1 MICKYI
7 TKFSVKR
14 KLHFIFLFIYLVV
27 SQPAYAQVSEFKI
40 TASDGAAVDAFG
52 YSVSI
57 SGDYAVVGAFLDD
70 DSGSSSGSAYIFK
83 RVGESWAQEAKLLP
97 ADGAASDKF
106 GRSVS
111 ISGDYAVVGAFFD
124 SDNGIAS
131 GSAYVFKRTGA
142 SWAQEAKLLP
152 SDGAI
157 SDVFGI
163 SVSISGDYAVV
174 GASGDDDNGSASG
187 SAYVF
192 KRSGTSWAQET
203 KLLPSDAATGDFFGK
218 SVSISGDY
226 AVVGAQEDDDN
237 GTNSGS
243 AYVFKR
249 AGASW
254 AQETK
259 LLPSDG
265 ATIDVFGIS
274 VSISGDYAVVGAHR
288 DSDNGSFSG
297 SAYVFKRTDVTW
309 TQEAKLLPS
318 DGAADDQFGISV
330 SISGDYAVV
339 GAQEN
344 DDNGSNSGSAY
355 LFKRSD
361 TIWTQEAKLLA
372 SDGAAADE
380 FGRSV
385 SISGDYAVVG
395 AWRDND
401 NGTDA
406 GSAYLYSLHDPFVAN
421 PIQDVAADE
430 DFGSIMVALLDTVF
444 DDLDL
449 PNDSLRYS
457 VSVSSGL
464 VIATI
469 TGDTLWLFS
478 VTDLNGIAEIVV
490 TATDDSSA
498 SVSDTFNVT
507 VVPFGDIPFVLNP
520 IMDVELEED
529 FGSIM
534 VALLDTVFGD
544 PDLPNDSLRYTV
556 SVSSGL
562 VIATVTGDTL
572 WLFSVTDLN
581 GIAEIVVTA
590 TDDSS
595 ASVSDSFNVTILPV
609 GDDPSRFSLS
619 FPLGDTLNT
628 LQPTFRW
635 NSAEDPDSGD
645 IVNYLFAISTFE
657 SMESPIYTE
666 SLSDTFHTIT
676 VPLTDDLKYYWSL
689 SANTT
694 TVNPKLDYQTQ
705 IEPIFTNNCT
715 SRGCHVSGNTGGGL
729 NLQVGT
735 SFDEITGSAT
745 TNNAPLVIAENP
757 DISPLIWKLEGVDNN
772 GSPVFLS
779 RTPFGGPFL
788 SESTI
793 NSIRQWITEGA
804 NPSAD
809 DSSGGFSFSDT
820 SSFLVDK
827 QEPPQAFSLI
837 SPADGSSIDTLRPR
851 FSWEQSIDPDPRDE
865 VKYTLFLFS
874 TINEDTVIY
883 KIHGIVDTVY
893 QFTEDI
899 ETRDYQWFVSAV
911 DADDESLNRQSSEVF
926 SLSVVVGI
934 DDEFADIPVEF
945 NLYQNYPNPFN
956 PSTVIKYALPKSS
969 TVSLVIYNLMGQEI
983 RRWDENN
990 AVPGYY
996 EKIWNGTN
1004 QAGIPVSSGIYI
1016 YRITTAEFIQM
1027 RKMVLL
1033 K

>member
-1 MICKYI
+1 M
-7 TKFSVKR
+7 
-14 KLHFIFLFIYLVV
+14 
-27 SQPAYAQVSEFKI
+27 
-40 TASDGAAVDAFG
+40 
-52 YSVSI
+52 
-57 SGDYAVVGAFLDD
+57 
-70 DSGSSSGSAYIFK
+70 
-83 RVGESWAQEAKLLP
+83 
-97 ADGAASDKF
+97 
-106 GRSVS
+106 
-111 ISGDYAVVGAFFD
+111 
-124 SDNGIAS
+124 
-131 GSAYVFKRTGA
+131 
-142 SWAQEAKLLP
+142 
-152 SDGAI
+152 
-157 SDVFGI
+157 
-163 SVSISGDYAVV
+163 
-174 GASGDDDNGSASG
+174 
-187 SAYVF
+187 
-192 KRSGTSWAQET
+192 
-203 KLLPSDAATGDFFGK
+203 
-218 SVSISGDY
+218 
-226 AVVGAQEDDDN
+226 GAQENDDN

-288 DSDNGSFSG
+288 DRDNGSFSG

-355 LFKRSD
+355 LFKRSG
-361 TIWTQEAKLLA
+361 TSWAQETKLLA

-406 GSAYLYSLHDPFVAN
+406 GSAYLYNLHDPFVAN

-609 GDDPSRFSLS
+609 
-619 FPLGDTLNT
+619 
-628 LQPTFRW
+628 
-635 NSAEDPDSGD
+635 
-645 IVNYLFAISTFE
+645 
-657 SMESPIYTE
+657 
-666 SLSDTFHTIT
+666 
-676 VPLTDDLKYYWSL
+676 
-689 SANTT
+689 
-694 TVNPKLDYQTQ
+694 
-705 IEPIFTNNCT
+705 
-715 SRGCHVSGNTGGGL
+715 
-729 NLQVGT
+729 
-735 SFDEITGSAT
+735 
-745 TNNAPLVIAENP
+745 
-757 DISPLIWKLEGVDNN
+757 
-772 GSPVFLS
+772 
-779 RTPFGGPFL
+779 
-788 SESTI
+788 
-793 NSIRQWITEGA
+793 
-804 NPSAD
+804 
-809 DSSGGFSFSDT
+809 
-820 SSFLVDK
+820 
-827 QEPPQAFSLI
+827 
-837 SPADGSSIDTLRPR
+837 
-851 FSWEQSIDPDPRDE
+851 
-865 VKYTLFLFS
+865 
-874 TINEDTVIY
+874 
-883 KIHGIVDTVY
+883 
-893 QFTEDI
+893 
-899 ETRDYQWFVSAV
+899 
-911 DADDESLNRQSSEVF
+911 
-926 SLSVVVGI
+926 VVGI

-956 PSTVIKYALPKSS
+956 PSTLIKYALPKSS

-983 RRWDENN
+983 RRWDESD

-1004 QAGIPVSSGIYI
+1004 QAGISVSSGIYI
-1016 YRITTAEFIQM
+1016 YRITIA
-1027 RKMVLL
+1027 
-1033 K
+1033 

>member
-142 SWAQEAKLLP
+142 SWAEEAKLFP
-152 SDGAI
+152 SDGAT

-203 KLLPSDAATGDFFGK
+203 KLLPSDAAAGDFFGK

-226 AVVGAQEDDDN
+226 AVVGAQENDDN

-249 AGASW
+249 TDVTW
-254 AQETK
+254 TQEAK

-498 SVSDTFNVT
+498 SVSD
-507 VVPFGDIPFVLNP
+507 
-520 IMDVELEED
+520 
-529 FGSIM
+529 
-534 VALLDTVFGD
+534 
-544 PDLPNDSLRYTV
+544 
-556 SVSSGL
+556 
-562 VIATVTGDTL
+562 
-572 WLFSVTDLN
+572 
-581 GIAEIVVTA
+581 
-590 TDDSS
+590 
-595 ASVSDSFNVTILPV
+595 SFNVTILPV

-635 NSAEDPDSGD
+635 NSAADPDIGD
-645 IVNYLFAISTFE
+645 VIEYQISISASET
-657 SMESPIYTE
+657 MESPIYTE

-715 SRGCHVSGNTGGGL
+715 SRRCHVSGNTGGGL

-735 SFDEITGSAT
+735 SFDEITGFAT
-745 TNNAPLVIAENP
+745 TMNAPLVIAGDP
-757 DISPLIWKLEGVDNN
+757 DISPLIWKLEGGVNLF
-772 GSPVFLS
+772 GS
-779 RTPFGGPFL
+779 RMPFGGPFL

-820 SSFLVDK
+820 SSFLLDK

-883 KIHGIVDTVY
+883 KIQGIVDTVY

-911 DADDESLNRQSSEVF
+911 DADADSLQTESTEWFR
-926 SLSVVVGI
+926 LSVIVGI
-934 DDEFADIPVEF
+934 DDEVTGIPQEYE
-945 NLYQNYPNPFN
+945 LYQNYPNPFN
-956 PSTVIKYALPKSS
+956 PSTLIKYALPKSS

-983 RRWDENN
+983 MRWDENN
-990 AVPGYY
+990 VTPGYY
-996 EKIWNGTN
+996 EKTWNGKTE
-1004 QAGIPVSSGIYI
+1004 AGIPVSSGIYI
-1016 YRITTAEFIQM
+1016 YRITTAEFIQTK
-1027 RKMVLL
+1027 KMVLL

>member
-152 SDGAI
+152 SDGAT

-203 KLLPSDAATGDFFGK
+203 KLLPSDAAAGDFFGK

-226 AVVGAQEDDDN
+226 AVVGAQENDDN

-249 AGASW
+249 TDVTW
-254 AQETK
+254 TQEAK

-498 SVSDTFNVT
+498 SVSD
-507 VVPFGDIPFVLNP
+507 
-520 IMDVELEED
+520 
-529 FGSIM
+529 
-534 VALLDTVFGD
+534 
-544 PDLPNDSLRYTV
+544 
-556 SVSSGL
+556 
-562 VIATVTGDTL
+562 
-572 WLFSVTDLN
+572 
-581 GIAEIVVTA
+581 
-590 TDDSS
+590 
-595 ASVSDSFNVTILPV
+595 SFNVTILPV

-635 NSAEDPDSGD
+635 NSAADPDIGD
-645 IVNYLFAISTFE
+645 VIEYQISISASET
-657 SMESPIYTE
+657 MESPIYTE

-715 SRGCHVSGNTGGGL
+715 SRRCHVSGNTGGGL

-735 SFDEITGSAT
+735 SFDEITGFAT
-745 TNNAPLVIAENP
+745 TMDAPLVIAGDP
-757 DISPLIWKLEGVDNN
+757 DISPLIWKLEGGVNLF
-772 GSPVFLS
+772 GS
-779 RTPFGGPFL
+779 RMPFGGPFL

-820 SSFLVDK
+820 SSFLLDK

-865 VKYTLFLFS
+865 GKYTLFLFS

-883 KIHGIVDTVY
+883 KIQGIVDTVY

-911 DADDESLNRQSSEVF
+911 DADADSLQTESTEWFR
-926 SLSVVVGI
+926 LSVIVGI
-934 DDEFADIPVEF
+934 DDEVTGIPQEYE
-945 NLYQNYPNPFN
+945 LYQNYPNPFN
-956 PSTVIKYALPKSS
+956 PSTLIKYALPKSS

-983 RRWDENN
+983 MRWDENN
-990 AVPGYY
+990 VTPGYY
-996 EKIWNGTN
+996 EKTWNGKTE
-1004 QAGIPVSSGIYI
+1004 AGIPVSSGIYI
-1016 YRITTAEFIQM
+1016 YRITTAEFIQTK
-1027 RKMVLL
+1027 KMVLL

>member
-1 MICKYI
+1 M
-7 TKFSVKR
+7 
-14 KLHFIFLFIYLVV
+14 
-27 SQPAYAQVSEFKI
+27 
-40 TASDGAAVDAFG
+40 
-52 YSVSI
+52 
-57 SGDYAVVGAFLDD
+57 
-70 DSGSSSGSAYIFK
+70 
-83 RVGESWAQEAKLLP
+83 
-97 ADGAASDKF
+97 
-106 GRSVS
+106 
-111 ISGDYAVVGAFFD
+111 
-124 SDNGIAS
+124 
-131 GSAYVFKRTGA
+131 
-142 SWAQEAKLLP
+142 
-152 SDGAI
+152 
-157 SDVFGI
+157 
-163 SVSISGDYAVV
+163 
-174 GASGDDDNGSASG
+174 
-187 SAYVF
+187 
-192 KRSGTSWAQET
+192 
-203 KLLPSDAATGDFFGK
+203 
-218 SVSISGDY
+218 
-226 AVVGAQEDDDN
+226 GAQENDDN

-288 DSDNGSFSG
+288 DRDNGSFSG

-355 LFKRSD
+355 LFKRSG
-361 TIWTQEAKLLA
+361 TSWAQETKLLA

-406 GSAYLYSLHDPFVAN
+406 GSAYLYNLHDPFVAN

-498 SVSDTFNVT
+498 SVSD
-507 VVPFGDIPFVLNP
+507 
-520 IMDVELEED
+520 
-529 FGSIM
+529 
-534 VALLDTVFGD
+534 
-544 PDLPNDSLRYTV
+544 
-556 SVSSGL
+556 
-562 VIATVTGDTL
+562 
-572 WLFSVTDLN
+572 
-581 GIAEIVVTA
+581 
-590 TDDSS
+590 
-595 ASVSDSFNVTILPV
+595 SFNVTILP
-609 GDDPSRFSLS
+609 
-619 FPLGDTLNT
+619 
-628 LQPTFRW
+628 
-635 NSAEDPDSGD
+635 
-645 IVNYLFAISTFE
+645 
-657 SMESPIYTE
+657 
-666 SLSDTFHTIT
+666 
-676 VPLTDDLKYYWSL
+676 
-689 SANTT
+689 
-694 TVNPKLDYQTQ
+694 
-705 IEPIFTNNCT
+705 
-715 SRGCHVSGNTGGGL
+715 
-729 NLQVGT
+729 
-735 SFDEITGSAT
+735 
-745 TNNAPLVIAENP
+745 
-757 DISPLIWKLEGVDNN
+757 
-772 GSPVFLS
+772 
-779 RTPFGGPFL
+779 
-788 SESTI
+788 
-793 NSIRQWITEGA
+793 
-804 NPSAD
+804 
-809 DSSGGFSFSDT
+809 
-820 SSFLVDK
+820 
-827 QEPPQAFSLI
+827 
-837 SPADGSSIDTLRPR
+837 
-851 FSWEQSIDPDPRDE
+851 
-865 VKYTLFLFS
+865 
-874 TINEDTVIY
+874 
-883 KIHGIVDTVY
+883 
-893 QFTEDI
+893 
-899 ETRDYQWFVSAV
+899 
-911 DADDESLNRQSSEVF
+911 
-926 SLSVVVGI
+926 VVVGI

-956 PSTVIKYALPKSS
+956 PSTLIKYALPKSS

-983 RRWDENN
+983 RRWDESD

-1004 QAGIPVSSGIYI
+1004 QAGISVSSGIYI
-1016 YRITTAEFIQM
+1016 YRITIAEFIQT

>member
-1 MICKYI
+1 M
-7 TKFSVKR
+7 
-14 KLHFIFLFIYLVV
+14 
-27 SQPAYAQVSEFKI
+27 
-40 TASDGAAVDAFG
+40 
-52 YSVSI
+52 
-57 SGDYAVVGAFLDD
+57 
-70 DSGSSSGSAYIFK
+70 
-83 RVGESWAQEAKLLP
+83 
-97 ADGAASDKF
+97 
-106 GRSVS
+106 
-111 ISGDYAVVGAFFD
+111 
-124 SDNGIAS
+124 
-131 GSAYVFKRTGA
+131 
-142 SWAQEAKLLP
+142 
-152 SDGAI
+152 
-157 SDVFGI
+157 
-163 SVSISGDYAVV
+163 

-203 KLLPSDAATGDFFGK
+203 KLLPSDGAAFDFFGK

-226 AVVGAQEDDDN
+226 AVVGAQENDDN

-288 DSDNGSFSG
+288 DRDNGSFSG

-355 LFKRSD
+355 LFKRSG
-361 TIWTQEAKLLA
+361 TSWAQETKLLA

-401 NGTDA
+401 NGTDV
-406 GSAYLYSLHDPFVAN
+406 GSAYLYNLHDPFVAN

-609 GDDPSRFSLS
+609 G
-619 FPLGDTLNT
+619 
-628 LQPTFRW
+628 
-635 NSAEDPDSGD
+635 
-645 IVNYLFAISTFE
+645 
-657 SMESPIYTE
+657 
-666 SLSDTFHTIT
+666 
-676 VPLTDDLKYYWSL
+676 
-689 SANTT
+689 
-694 TVNPKLDYQTQ
+694 
-705 IEPIFTNNCT
+705 
-715 SRGCHVSGNTGGGL
+715 
-729 NLQVGT
+729 
-735 SFDEITGSAT
+735 
-745 TNNAPLVIAENP
+745 
-757 DISPLIWKLEGVDNN
+757 
-772 GSPVFLS
+772 
-779 RTPFGGPFL
+779 
-788 SESTI
+788 
-793 NSIRQWITEGA
+793 
-804 NPSAD
+804 
-809 DSSGGFSFSDT
+809 
-820 SSFLVDK
+820 
-827 QEPPQAFSLI
+827 
-837 SPADGSSIDTLRPR
+837 
-851 FSWEQSIDPDPRDE
+851 
-865 VKYTLFLFS
+865 
-874 TINEDTVIY
+874 
-883 KIHGIVDTVY
+883 
-893 QFTEDI
+893 
-899 ETRDYQWFVSAV
+899 
-911 DADDESLNRQSSEVF
+911 
-926 SLSVVVGI
+926 VGI

-956 PSTVIKYALPKSS
+956 PSTLIKYALPKSS

-983 RRWDENN
+983 RRWDESD

-1004 QAGIPVSSGIYI
+1004 QAGISVSSGIYI
-1016 YRITTAEFIQM
+1016 YRITTAEFIQT

>member
-1 MICKYI
+1 M
-7 TKFSVKR
+7 
-14 KLHFIFLFIYLVV
+14 
-27 SQPAYAQVSEFKI
+27 
-40 TASDGAAVDAFG
+40 
-52 YSVSI
+52 
-57 SGDYAVVGAFLDD
+57 
-70 DSGSSSGSAYIFK
+70 
-83 RVGESWAQEAKLLP
+83 
-97 ADGAASDKF
+97 
-106 GRSVS
+106 
-111 ISGDYAVVGAFFD
+111 
-124 SDNGIAS
+124 
-131 GSAYVFKRTGA
+131 
-142 SWAQEAKLLP
+142 
-152 SDGAI
+152 
-157 SDVFGI
+157 
-163 SVSISGDYAVV
+163 

-192 KRSGTSWAQET
+192 KRTGASWAQET
-203 KLLPSDAATGDFFGK
+203 KLLPSDGAAFDFFGK

-288 DSDNGSFSG
+288 DRDNGSFSG

-355 LFKRSD
+355 LFKRSG
-361 TIWTQEAKLLA
+361 TSWAQETKLLA

-406 GSAYLYSLHDPFVAN
+406 GSAYLYNLHDPFVAN

-498 SVSDTFNVT
+498 SVSD
-507 VVPFGDIPFVLNP
+507 
-520 IMDVELEED
+520 
-529 FGSIM
+529 
-534 VALLDTVFGD
+534 
-544 PDLPNDSLRYTV
+544 
-556 SVSSGL
+556 
-562 VIATVTGDTL
+562 
-572 WLFSVTDLN
+572 
-581 GIAEIVVTA
+581 
-590 TDDSS
+590 
-595 ASVSDSFNVTILPV
+595 SFNVTILPV
-609 GDDPSRFSLS
+609 G
-619 FPLGDTLNT
+619 
-628 LQPTFRW
+628 
-635 NSAEDPDSGD
+635 
-645 IVNYLFAISTFE
+645 
-657 SMESPIYTE
+657 
-666 SLSDTFHTIT
+666 
-676 VPLTDDLKYYWSL
+676 
-689 SANTT
+689 
-694 TVNPKLDYQTQ
+694 
-705 IEPIFTNNCT
+705 
-715 SRGCHVSGNTGGGL
+715 
-729 NLQVGT
+729 
-735 SFDEITGSAT
+735 
-745 TNNAPLVIAENP
+745 
-757 DISPLIWKLEGVDNN
+757 
-772 GSPVFLS
+772 
-779 RTPFGGPFL
+779 
-788 SESTI
+788 
-793 NSIRQWITEGA
+793 
-804 NPSAD
+804 
-809 DSSGGFSFSDT
+809 
-820 SSFLVDK
+820 
-827 QEPPQAFSLI
+827 
-837 SPADGSSIDTLRPR
+837 
-851 FSWEQSIDPDPRDE
+851 
-865 VKYTLFLFS
+865 
-874 TINEDTVIY
+874 
-883 KIHGIVDTVY
+883 
-893 QFTEDI
+893 
-899 ETRDYQWFVSAV
+899 
-911 DADDESLNRQSSEVF
+911 
-926 SLSVVVGI
+926 VGI

-956 PSTVIKYALPKSS
+956 PSTLIKYALPKSS

-983 RRWDENN
+983 RRWDESD

-1004 QAGIPVSSGIYI
+1004 QAGISVSSGIYI
-1016 YRITTAEFIQM
+1016 YRITTAEFIQT

>member
-142 SWAQEAKLLP
+142 SWAQETKLLP
-152 SDGAI
+152 SDGAA
-157 SDVFGI
+157 F
-163 SVSISGDYAVV
+163 
-174 GASGDDDNGSASG
+174 
-187 SAYVF
+187 
-192 KRSGTSWAQET
+192 
-203 KLLPSDAATGDFFGK
+203 DFFGK

-226 AVVGAQEDDDN
+226 AVVGAQENDDN

-288 DSDNGSFSG
+288 DRDNGSFSG

-498 SVSDTFNVT
+498 SVSD
-507 VVPFGDIPFVLNP
+507 
-520 IMDVELEED
+520 
-529 FGSIM
+529 
-534 VALLDTVFGD
+534 
-544 PDLPNDSLRYTV
+544 
-556 SVSSGL
+556 
-562 VIATVTGDTL
+562 
-572 WLFSVTDLN
+572 
-581 GIAEIVVTA
+581 
-590 TDDSS
+590 
-595 ASVSDSFNVTILPV
+595 SFNVTILPV

-715 SRGCHVSGNTGGGL
+715 SRGCHVSGNTGGRL

-735 SFDEITGSAT
+735 SFGEITGAST
-745 TNNAPLVIAENP
+745 TDHAPLVIAENP

-779 RTPFGGPFL
+779 RMPFGGPFL

-820 SSFLVDK
+820 SSFLLDK
-827 QEPPQAFSLI
+827 QESPLEFSLV
-837 SPADGSSIDTLRPR
+837 SPADNTSLDTLQPL
-851 FSWEQSIDPDPRDE
+851 FIWERSIDPDPRDE
-865 VKYTLFLFS
+865 V
-874 TINEDTVIY
+874 
-883 KIHGIVDTVY
+883 
-893 QFTEDI
+893 
-899 ETRDYQWFVSAV
+899 
-911 DADDESLNRQSSEVF
+911 
-926 SLSVVVGI
+926 
-934 DDEFADIPVEF
+934 
-945 NLYQNYPNPFN
+945 
-956 PSTVIKYALPKSS
+956 
-969 TVSLVIYNLMGQEI
+969 
-983 RRWDENN
+983 
-990 AVPGYY
+990 
-996 EKIWNGTN
+996 
-1004 QAGIPVSSGIYI
+1004 
-1016 YRITTAEFIQM
+1016 
-1027 RKMVLL
+1027 
-1033 K
+1033 

>member
-152 SDGAI
+152 SDGAT

-203 KLLPSDAATGDFFGK
+203 KLLPSDAAAGDFFGK

-226 AVVGAQEDDDN
+226 AVVGAQENDDN

-498 SVSDTFNVT
+498 SVSD
-507 VVPFGDIPFVLNP
+507 
-520 IMDVELEED
+520 
-529 FGSIM
+529 
-534 VALLDTVFGD
+534 
-544 PDLPNDSLRYTV
+544 
-556 SVSSGL
+556 
-562 VIATVTGDTL
+562 
-572 WLFSVTDLN
+572 
-581 GIAEIVVTA
+581 
-590 TDDSS
+590 
-595 ASVSDSFNVTILPV
+595 SFNVTILPV

-635 NSAEDPDSGD
+635 NSAADPDIGD
-645 IVNYLFAISTFE
+645 VIEYQISISASET
-657 SMESPIYTE
+657 MESPIYTE

-715 SRGCHVSGNTGGGL
+715 SRRCHVSGNTGGGL

-735 SFDEITGSAT
+735 SFDEITGFAT
-745 TNNAPLVIAENP
+745 TMNAPLVIAGDP
-757 DISPLIWKLEGVDNN
+757 DISPLIWKLEGGVNLF
-772 GSPVFLS
+772 GS
-779 RTPFGGPFL
+779 RMPFGGPFL

-820 SSFLVDK
+820 SSFLLDK

-883 KIHGIVDTVY
+883 KIQGIVDTVY

-911 DADDESLNRQSSEVF
+911 DADADSLQTESTEWFR
-926 SLSVVVGI
+926 LSVIVGI
-934 DDEFADIPVEF
+934 DDEVTGIPQEYE
-945 NLYQNYPNPFN
+945 LYQNYPNPFN
-956 PSTVIKYALPKSS
+956 PSTLIKYALPKSS

-983 RRWDENN
+983 MRWDENN
-990 AVPGYY
+990 VTPGYY
-996 EKIWNGTN
+996 EKTWNGKTE
-1004 QAGIPVSSGIYI
+1004 AGIPVSSGIYI
-1016 YRITTAEFIQM
+1016 YRITTAEFIQTK
-1027 RKMVLL
+1027 KMVLL